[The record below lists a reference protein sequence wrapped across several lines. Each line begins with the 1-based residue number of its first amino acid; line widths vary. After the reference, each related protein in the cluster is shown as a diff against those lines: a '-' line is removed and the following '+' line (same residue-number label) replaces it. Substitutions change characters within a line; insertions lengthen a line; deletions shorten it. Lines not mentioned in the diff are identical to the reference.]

1 MTDDYYKEYEKKN
14 PVKFKRRF
22 GINLLKDTT
31 FLSFIHTRNKFILE
45 VCEKLGKELKICDV
59 GAGTGLASIEL
70 KKSLPKNNFV
80 VEVDYSSHL
89 LSKFESGGRVCADG
103 LQLPFR
109 DNTFDV
115 VFCMDFLH
123 HVNDIERGVKE
134 MLRVSKDYVVVIEP
148 NNFNPIYFLYGLI
161 NKEERG
167 ILYVGYKKMMKNL
180 GGNKYSLHFI
190 EPFPFHLYLMR
201 TPYSWLSKIFGALK
215 LTRLFATYVLIVK
228 KS

>member
-1 MTDDYYKEYEKKN
+1 MTSDYYKEYEKKN
-14 PVKFKRRF
+14 PAKFKRRF
-22 GINLLKDTT
+22 GIDLLKDPT
-31 FLSFIHTRNKFILE
+31 FLSFIQTRNKFILR
-45 VCEKLGKELKICDV
+45 VCEKLGKKLKICDV

-70 KKSLPKNNFV
+70 KKTLPRDDFV

-89 LSKFESGGRVCADG
+89 LSKFKSGGRVCADG

-109 DNTFDV
+109 DNTFDI

-123 HVNDIERGVKE
+123 HVNDIKRGVE
-134 MLRVSKDYVVVIEP
+134 DMLRVSKNYVIIIEP
-148 NNFNPIYFLYGLI
+148 NKLNPIYFLYGLV

-167 ILYVGYKKMMKNL
+167 ILHVGYKKMIRILND
-180 GGNKYSLHFI
+180 NKYSIHFI

-201 TPYSWLSKIFGALK
+201 TPYAWLSKIMEALK

-228 KS
+228 KL

>member
-1 MTDDYYKEYEKKN
+1 MTSDYYKEYEKRN

-22 GINLLKDTT
+22 GIDLLKDPI
-31 FLSFIHTRNKFILE
+31 FLSFINTRNQFILNE
-45 VCEKLGKELKICDV
+45 RKKLGKRVKICDV

-70 KKSLPKNNFV
+70 KKSLPKDDFV
-80 VEVDYSSHL
+80 VEVDYSLHL
-89 LSKFESGGRVCADG
+89 LSKFKSKGRVCADG

-109 DNTFDV
+109 NNTFDI

-134 MLRVSKDYVVVIEP
+134 MLRVSKDYVVIIEP
-148 NNFNPIYFLYGLI
+148 NKLNPIYLLYGLV

-167 ILYVGYKKMMKNL
+167 ILHVGYKKIMKIL
-180 GGNKYSLHFI
+180 GDNKYSVHFI

-201 TPYSWLSKIFGALK
+201 TPYAWLSRMFAALK

-228 KS
+228 KL